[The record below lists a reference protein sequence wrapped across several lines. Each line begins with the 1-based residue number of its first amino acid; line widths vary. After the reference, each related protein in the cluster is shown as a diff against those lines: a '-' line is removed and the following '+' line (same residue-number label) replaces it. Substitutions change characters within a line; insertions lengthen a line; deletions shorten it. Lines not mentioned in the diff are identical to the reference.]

1 MNFQNPFIN
10 PYGVPQYPQ
19 AVPQAPQPQIQQQVV
34 RVNGENGA
42 RAYQIGPNSSA
53 LLLDESG
60 LMVWAITSDGAGYK
74 TVSAY
79 DIVPHQTAPAPDY
92 GNLENRIKR
101 LEETVNGITG
111 NSSTVREKQYGAGGA
126 ARPAA
131 DEHGQSREGS
141 AGSAQPARYE

>member
-10 PYGVPQYPQ
+10 PYGMPQQYPQ
-19 AVPQAPQPQIQQQVV
+19 PVMPQAPQQQVV

-42 RAYQIGPNSSA
+42 RAYQIGANSSA

-60 LMVWAITSDGAGYK
+60 TMIWAVTSDGAGYK

-79 DIVPHQTAPAPDY
+79 DIVPHKTAQAPDY

-101 LEETVNGITG
+101 LEEIVYGNTG
-111 NSSTVREKQYGAGGA
+111 NSSTAGEKQHGAGGSARA
-126 ARPAA
+126 AT
-131 DEHGQSREGS
+131 DEHGKGREGS
-141 AGSAQPARYE
+141 AGNA